1 MKDYGFIHRYPY
13 TNYHELNLDYILEQV
28 ERIAKENGVIQKD
41 LQELKAEYN
50 TLEEFYNAIMSG
62 DFPDQFKIALAE
74 WFEANAVEILGQFVK
89 FVFFGLTLDGHFV
102 AYIPESWDDINFG
115 TSGYDDF
122 PLNTD
127 FGHLTLSY

>member
-1 MKDYGFIHRYPY
+1 MKDYGFTHRYPY

-41 LQELKAEYN
+41 LEELKAEYN
-50 TLEEFYNAIMSG
+50 KLDDFYNAIMAG
-62 DFPDQFKIALAE
+62 NFPDSFKLALAE
-74 WFEANAVEILGQFVK
+74 WFEENAVEILGQFVK

-102 AYIPESWDDINFG
+102 TYIPESWNDIIFG

-122 PLNTD
+122 PPDTD